1 MTKTYRELIR
11 FETFEERFM
20 YLKLSGVVGQST
32 FGYDRYINQAL
43 YGSGEWLRTR
53 DKVIFRDGGCDLG
66 IDSEPIRVEILVH
79 HIEPLT
85 LYDIENM
92 TDKVFDLNNLITT
105 RSTTHKAIHYGNSNF
120 INDRTP
126 RARSANDTCP
136 WRLK

>member
-20 YLKLSGVVGQST
+20 YLKLSGVVGRST

-66 IDSEPIRVEILVH
+66 IDSEPIRVEILVP
-79 HIEPLT
+79 I
-85 LYDIENM
+85 
-92 TDKVFDLNNLITT
+92 
-105 RSTTHKAIHYGNSNF
+105 S
-120 INDRTP
+120 
-126 RARSANDTCP
+126 
-136 WRLK
+136 